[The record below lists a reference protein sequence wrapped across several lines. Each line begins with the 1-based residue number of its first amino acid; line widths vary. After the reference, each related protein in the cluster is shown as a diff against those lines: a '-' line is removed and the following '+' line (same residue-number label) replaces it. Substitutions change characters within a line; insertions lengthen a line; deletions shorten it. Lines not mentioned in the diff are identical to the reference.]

1 MNEHA
6 IMVILIS
13 QPIVQWR
20 AQERICR
27 GEEAINQLSF
37 ISEKKVFARRQTIFC
52 HSDSFAK
59 TSPVPSKIRVCE
71 FKKMV
76 DNNGILS
83 VWGDGGSALEGGKLL
98 QEEVCHAMQC

>member
-27 GEEAINQLSF
+27 DEEGINQVYF
-37 ISEKKVFARRQTIFC
+37 ISEKKVEAGKNKPIL
-52 HSDSFAK
+52 K
-59 TSPVPSKIRVCE
+59 RVWHV
-71 FKKMV
+71 FIPK
-76 DNNGILS
+76 
-83 VWGDGGSALEGGKLL
+83 DG
-98 QEEVCHAMQC
+98 